1 MPTSAQTGRRPV
13 RWPMARLTGGAG
25 GIAGKTAQAIDFFA
39 VWWYHFFNYNES
51 RGAVLKSSIRREGF
65 TGLGCLRKAPPP
77 KSAEV

>member
-1 MPTSAQTGRRPV
+1 
-13 RWPMARLTGGAG
+13 MARLTGGAG

-51 RGAVLKSSIRREGF
+51 RGAVLKSSRRREGF